1 MQDYYLKK
9 KLKIG
14 TIVAI
19 DQNAPIKKCL
29 NENGSEIELPK
40 LSEREEYVSI
50 NNLTKRMAG
59 EAFNNQGKALV
70 SSSKGLRIGAENC
83 ELLNKT
89 DSSIPRTLS
98 KRRELT

>member
-1 MQDYYLKK
+1 
-9 KLKIG
+9 
-14 TIVAI
+14 
-19 DQNAPIKKCL
+19 L

-40 LSEREEYVSI
+40 LSEREEYVAI